1 LILSASNSIIV
12 CLDLALANTGIA
24 VLAIN
29 PTEDELL
36 YVDTVHT
43 EKTDKAKLK
52 KAKMRVSDDEWRR
65 TTELAQSLEKLLMEY
80 SPCHIFIECP
90 TGGSKSAQAA
100 KSMAIARGAACAIIG
115 GFKIPTTLVTPFEAK
130 RAATGSTSASKDQV
144 KNSVVNQFPKF
155 NGWIK
160 GKRGQILE
168 GKNEHVYDALSVYM
182 AAKQTTI
189 YKELKNDTIN
199 SNNKSISTQ

>member
-1 LILSASNSIIV
+1 MNNAPLIV
-12 CLDLALANTGIA
+12 CLDLALANTGVA

-29 PTEDELL
+29 LTEDELL
-36 YVDTVHT
+36 HVDTIHT

-100 KSMAIARGAACAIIG
+100 KSMAIARGAACAVVD

-130 RAATGSTSASKDQV
+130 RAATGNMSASKEDV
-144 KNSVVNQFPKF
+144 KISVKTLFPNF
-155 NGWIK
+155 EGWVK
-160 GKRGQILE
+160 GKRGQVLE

-182 AAKQTTI
+182 AARTTNP
-189 YKELKNDTIN
+189 YKELKNVRDQ
-199 SNNKSISTQ
+199 K